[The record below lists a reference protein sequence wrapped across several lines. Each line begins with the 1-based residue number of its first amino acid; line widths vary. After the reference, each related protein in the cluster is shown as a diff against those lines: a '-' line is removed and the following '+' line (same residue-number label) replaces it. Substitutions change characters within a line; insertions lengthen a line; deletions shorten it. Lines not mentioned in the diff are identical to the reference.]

1 MISRLRRKL
10 LKSSAMVLVLP
21 VCTFVSNA
29 HSSRDNPFWPLIDV
43 LRSIGKPVCAE
54 AAGSLSDKNAADKN
68 YSLHLRNAGLNS
80 EDAGQ
85 IGQSMR
91 EVHARHDIRLD
102 SFSASYNEGLGKKG
116 VAHLLTNLP
125 DHVGELGLVGC
136 NLDDA
141 SASLIVDFMSRSQS
155 LRMVCVEDNNFSA
168 SAKAD
173 ITKVGAKLDGCVTIV

>member
-54 AAGSLSDKNAADKN
+54 VAGSLSDKNAADKN

-91 EVHARHDIRLD
+91 GMTSGSTPSVRVTMKALAKRGWRICSPICLIMLGNLVW
-102 SFSASYNEGLGKKG
+102 SAAIWMMP
-116 VAHLLTNLP
+116 VP
-125 DHVGELGLVGC
+125 V
-136 NLDDA
+136 
-141 SASLIVDFMSRSQS
+141 
-155 LRMVCVEDNNFSA
+155 
-168 SAKAD
+168 
-173 ITKVGAKLDGCVTIV
+173 

>member
-1 MISRLRRKL
+1 M
-10 LKSSAMVLVLP
+10 AFVLP

-29 HSSRDNPFWPLIDV
+29 HSSRNNPFWPLIDV
-43 LRSIGKPVCAE
+43 LRSIGKPVCVE
-54 AAGSLSDKNAADKN
+54 TAGSLSDKNAADN
-68 YSLHLRNAGLNS
+68 SYSLHLRNAALNS

-85 IGQSMR
+85 IGLSMK

-102 SFSASYNEGLGKKG
+102 SFSASYNKGLGKRG
-116 VAHLLTNLP
+116 VVHLLTNLP

-136 NLDDA
+136 NLNDA

-155 LRMVCVEDNNFSA
+155 LRMICVENNNFSA

-173 ITKVGAKLDGCVTIV
+173 ITKAGAKLDGCVTIV